1 MNKTN
6 VALFT
11 FIKSNS
17 LDEILSKVLAYDP
30 TKLYLIL
37 DPVSNE
43 ADLVHQQKIK
53 EIISGYQTQINIQ
66 LIIPETHLGIAKI
79 FDFAM
84 EQIFKLEDQII
95 ILEDDTVPSTSFFD
109 FCNVALNQHKND
121 QTIGSVMGTNLLEE
135 NTNIGFFKSNFGFP
149 YWGWATWKN
158 RWSNIPKDDSF
169 FEYTPS
175 ENSKLNEILQTFI
188 GTKGIN
194 VSWDVRWS
202 IYQYM
207 KGMDVVLPSINL
219 ISNRGFNEMATFTKN
234 GNSVFSNLPN
244 ASNQNNINWNTK
256 NEIKEMY
263 LSYIDRVHFFL
274 NEFKTNS

>member
-1 MNKTN
+1 MTN

-17 LDEILSKVLAYDP
+17 LDEILSGVLAYNP
-30 TKLYLIL
+30 AKLYLVI

-53 EIISGYQTQINIQ
+53 EIVFGYQTKINIQ
-66 LIIPETHLGIAKI
+66 FIKPETHLGIAKI

-84 EQIFKLEDQII
+84 EQIFNSEDQII
-95 ILEDDTVPSTSFFD
+95 ILEDDTIPSSSFFD
-109 FCNVALNQHKND
+109 FCNVGLNKYKND
-121 QTIGSVMGTNLLEE
+121 ETVGSIMGANLLEG
-135 NTNIGFFKSNFGFP
+135 NTEIGFFKSNFGFP

-158 RWSNIPKDDSF
+158 RWINMPKDDNF
-169 FEYTPS
+169 FEYTAS

-194 VSWDVRWS
+194 VSWDVRWC

-207 KGMDVVLPSINL
+207 KGMDVVVPSVNL

-234 GNSVFSNLPN
+234 GQSMFSNLPN
-244 ASNQNNINWNTK
+244 ASNLSSVDWNTE
-256 NEIKEMY
+256 NEIKELY
-263 LSYIDRVHFFL
+263 LSYINRVHFFL
-274 NEFKTNS
+274 NEFKNNS